1 MGRPELYG
9 ITTPGVV
16 VLIAPNGGII
26 SLTPV
31 TPGGHFE
38 RKSMSHS
45 LAVINVHL
53 VFSIKLGSPVI
64 GADIRSELFAYMAG
78 ILHRLNCSP
87 IIINGP
93 GDHVHAL
100 FTLGKNVAIS
110 DVVED
115 LKRNSSKWIKRMGP
129 DYQGFYWQRGYGVF
143 SVSFSN
149 LGGAK
154 KYIQNQ
160 EKHHMLFS
168 FEHECSFF
176 LNSHGLTN
184 KDWNMD

>member
-1 MGRPELYG
+1 
-9 ITTPGVV
+9 
-16 VLIAPNGGII
+16 
-26 SLTPV
+26 
-31 TPGGHFE
+31 
-38 RKSMSHS
+38 MSHS

-53 VFSIKLGSPVI
+53 VFGIKLGSPVM
-64 GADIRSELFAYMAG
+64 GPDIRSELFAYMAG
-78 ILHRLNCSP
+78 ILHKLNCSP

-100 FTLGKNVAIS
+100 FTLGKNVAMS

-115 LKRNSSKWIKRMGP
+115 LKRNSSKWIKRIGS
-129 DYQGFYWQRGYGVF
+129 DYQGFYWQRGHGVF

-149 LGGAK
+149 LGAAK

-160 EKHHMLFS
+160 EKHHMVFS